1 MTMNATADLDGTV
14 DVATTLSEIH
24 AKLDRLSIV
33 VDDLDRR
40 MESFDDLMEDLGPIA
55 HGALGIAQRQM
66 SRLEDDGILAFGSEV
81 LQVGR
86 TVATSF
92 TPEDVHL
99 LGENVVGILETVR
112 NLTQREVL
120 EVADRA
126 AGALSRQTAEKP
138 AGTLKLLKAMRDP
151 EVRRGMTILLGVL
164 REMGETD
171 GGPAAHTTE

>member
-1 MTMNATADLDGTV
+1 MSTNGTTGLMQTADV
-14 DVATTLSEIH
+14 ETTLQEIN
-24 AKLDRLSIV
+24 AKLDRMADV

-40 MESFDDLMEDLGPIA
+40 MESFDDFMEDLGPIA

-66 SRLEDDGILAFGSEV
+66 GRLEEDGILAFASEV
-81 LQVGR
+81 AQVGR

-92 TPEDVHL
+92 TPEDVRL
-99 LGENVVGILETVR
+99 LGDNVVGILETVR

-126 AGALSRQTAEKP
+126 AGALSRPAEEKP

-171 GGPAAHTTE
+171 GPGAVATTE